1 MFPFTGQPAV
11 HCSTI
16 RTKSFVFGFSLARPP
31 HREKKYPNPPSR
43 RNLLLTGDE
52 YVACWNRIGP
62 RSA

>member
-16 RTKSFVFGFSLARPP
+16 RTKSLVFGSSFARPP

-52 YVACWNRIGP
+52 
-62 RSA
+62 